1 MKIKLGGMN
10 VLYPTPT
17 VLVGAIVDGKPN
29 FLTIA
34 HIGIV
39 NHAQPFLISMSLG
52 KVHYTN
58 AGIKEN
64 EAFSVNLPSEN
75 LVVKTD
81 YVGMV
86 SGKKTD
92 KSGVFEIFYGELAKA
107 PMIEDCSLNMECKL
121 YDVYDTPTH
130 DLFIGEIVETYAE
143 ESVLVD
149 GRVDLSRVKP
159 LLFDMSSVQ
168 YWSIGQTVA
177 RCWNVGKK
185 MKQK

>member
-39 NHAQPFLISMSLG
+39 NHAKPFLISMSLG

-92 KSGVFEIFYGELAKA
+92 KSGVLKYFMVNWPK
-107 PMIEDCSLNMECKL
+107 
-121 YDVYDTPTH
+121 H
-130 DLFIGEIVETYAE
+130 
-143 ESVLVD
+143 
-149 GRVDLSRVKP
+149 
-159 LLFDMSSVQ
+159 Q
-168 YWSIGQTVA
+168 
-177 RCWNVGKK
+177 
-185 MKQK
+185 